1 MFIELYMDN
10 GFIVL
15 NTMHIVSLHADEDLS
30 EPVSEAFGK
39 YTNTVV
45 YIKTIDGLTHTNSFF
60 HLEEEQSYADAD
72 WFYNKIKKM
81 LNVTPEID

>member
-15 NTMHIVSLHADEDLS
+15 NTMHIVSFHVDEDLS
-30 EPVSEAFGK
+30 DKFGE

-45 YIKTIDGLTHTNSFF
+45 YIKTIDGSTHTNSFF

-72 WFYNKIKKM
+72 LFYNNLKKI